1 MILIV
6 PYKDVTIP
14 LNTVQQT
21 HYFIYFITD
30 VFEGIIKCDCPLAC
44 DVINY
49 ESTVSSAVF
58 PNPTMIKILQ
68 NEGYNRTKDYLRWAF
83 QKLLQQRTGH
93 YMENIT
99 SFATYD
105 IFSVKLRKLQTLQI
119 YLWNVIVQQERKASL
134 RPKKTKPQTAII
146 Q

>member
-1 MILIV
+1 MILIA

-30 VFEGIIKCDCPLAC
+30 VFKGIIKCDCPLAC

-68 NEGYNRTKDYLRWAF
+68 NEGYNRTNDYLRWAF

>member
-68 NEGYNRTKDYLRWAF
+68 NEGYNRTKDDLRWAF

-119 YLWNVIVQQERKASL
+119 QLWNVIVQQERKASL

>member
-1 MILIV
+1 MILIA

-119 YLWNVIVQQERKASL
+119 QLWNVIVQQERKASL

>member
-1 MILIV
+1 MILIA

>member
-119 YLWNVIVQQERKASL
+119 QLWNVIVQQERKASL

>member
-99 SFATYD
+99 SFATYV

>member
-6 PYKDVTIP
+6 PCKDVTIP
-14 LNTVQQT
+14 LNTVQQK

-30 VFEGIIKCDCPLAC
+30 VFNGTIKCDCPLAC

-83 QKLLQQRTGH
+83 
-93 YMENIT
+93 
-99 SFATYD
+99 
-105 IFSVKLRKLQTLQI
+105 
-119 YLWNVIVQQERKASL
+119 
-134 RPKKTKPQTAII
+134 
-146 Q
+146 